1 MLANA
6 IVQVG
11 IFSALVTAI
20 SIPLGLYMARVFAG
34 EPTFLDPVM
43 RPVERVVY
51 RICGVHPDAEET
63 WVEYA
68 VSMLLFSMVGML
80 VLYAMERLQYYLPLN
95 PQQFGAVGTDLAFN
109 TAASFTTNTNWQA
122 YGGESTMSYFTQMA
136 GLAFHNF
143 VSAAAGIA
151 VAIAVIRG
159 FVRRSAKT
167 IGNFWVDMTRA
178 TLWVLLP
185 ISVIGALVLVWQGV
199 PQNFAPYTQV
209 KTVEGAAQVIA
220 QGPVASQEVIKELGT
235 NGGGFFNANS
245 AHPYENPNPLTN
257 LLEMLAIFAI
267 AAGLTH
273 TFGKMAGDRR
283 QGWALFGAMG
293 ILFLVGAACAIK
305 AEQAGNPQFTAM
317 GINQTASA
325 TQSGGNMEGKEVRFG
340 IVNSALWATI
350 TTDTSCGAVNAMH
363 DSFTPLGGLIPL
375 LNIQIGEIIFGGVGS
390 GLYGMLVM
398 AVLAVFI
405 AGLMVGRT
413 PEYLGKKIE
422 GREMKLAMLFIL
434 IFPTVILLPAG
445 IAMVT
450 KAGLA
455 GISNPGP
462 HGFSQ
467 ILYAFS
473 EASANNGSAFG
484 GLNANTPFY
493 NVTLGVVML
502 FGRFMMKIPVLALAG
517 SLAAKRAVPA
527 SAGTFPTTGAVFVI
541 LLVGIILIVAALTFF
556 PADALGPIVEHLAMM
571 QGKLF

>member
-6 IVQVG
+6 ILQVG
-11 IFSALVTAI
+11 VFSALVTAI
-20 SIPLGLYMARVFAG
+20 SVPLGLYMARVFAG
-34 EPTFLDPVM
+34 ERTMLDPLM
-43 RPVERVVY
+43 RPIERTIY
-51 RICGVHPDAEET
+51 RLCGIHPEAEET

-68 VSMLLFSMVGML
+68 VSMLLFSMIGMV
-80 VLYAMERLQYYLPLN
+80 VLYAMERLQFYLPLN
-95 PQQFGAVGTDLAFN
+95 PQKFGAVAPDLAFN

-167 IGNFWVDMTRA
+167 IGNFWADMTRA
-178 TLWVLLP
+178 ILWVLLP

-199 PQNFAPYTQV
+199 PQNFSAYTQA
-209 KTVEGAAQVIA
+209 KTVEGASQVIA

-245 AHPYENPNPLTN
+245 AHPFENPTPLSN

-283 QGWALFGAMG
+283 QGWALFAAMG
-293 ILFLVGAACAIK
+293 LLFLIGATIAIRS
-305 AEQAGNPQFTAM
+305 EQRGNPQFTAM
-317 GINQTASA
+317 GLRQAASA
-325 TQSGGNMEGKEVRFG
+325 TDSGGNMEGKEVRYG

-350 TTDTSCGAVNAMH
+350 TTDTSCGAVNSMH
-363 DSFTPLGGLIPL
+363 DSYTPLGGLIPL

-434 IFPTVILLPAG
+434 IFPAVILLPAG
-445 IAMVT
+445 VAVVT

-493 NVTLGVVML
+493 NTTLAFVML

-517 SLAAKRAVPA
+517 SLAAKRAVPP
-527 SAGTFPTTGAVFVI
+527 SAGTFPTTGAVFVL

>member
-1 MLANA
+1 MLVNA
-6 IVQVG
+6 IIQVG
-11 IFSALVTAI
+11 IFCALVTAI
-20 SIPLGLYMARVFAG
+20 SVPLGLYMARVFAG
-34 EPTFLDPVM
+34 EPTMLDPLLK
-43 RPVERVVY
+43 PIERTIY
-51 RICGVHPDAEET
+51 RVCGIHPEAEET

-80 VLYAMERLQYYLPLN
+80 VLYALERLQYYLPLN
-95 PQQFGAVGTDLAFN
+95 PQQFGAVAPDLAFN

-159 FVRRSAKT
+159 FVRRSAQT
-167 IGNFWVDMTRA
+167 IGNFWFDMTRA

-199 PQNFAPYTQV
+199 PQNFSAYTHV
-209 KTVEGAAQVIA
+209 KTVEGADQVIA

-245 AHPYENPNPLTN
+245 AHPFENPTPLSN

-293 ILFLVGAACAIK
+293 MLFLVGTACAIK
-305 AEQAGNPQFTAM
+305 AEQSGNPQFAAM

-445 IAMVT
+445 VAIVT

-467 ILYAFS
+467 VLYAYS

-493 NVTLGVVML
+493 NVTLAIVML
-502 FGRFMMKIPVLALAG
+502 FGRFMMKVPVLALAG

-527 SAGTFPTTGAVFVI
+527 SAGTFPTNGAIFVI
-541 LLVGIILIVAALTFF
+541 LLVAVILIVAALTFF